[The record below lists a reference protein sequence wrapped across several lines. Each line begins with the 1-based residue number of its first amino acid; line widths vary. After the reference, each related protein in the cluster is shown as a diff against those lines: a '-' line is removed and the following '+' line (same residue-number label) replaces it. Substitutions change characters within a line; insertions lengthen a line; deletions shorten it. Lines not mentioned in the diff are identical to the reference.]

1 MKNKKLNKIIEKFL
15 EMLKSYR
22 KELQRIIVDE
32 NEDQDDVFEFMNII
46 DHAKEILTE
55 IEEKN

>member
-1 MKNKKLNKIIEKFL
+1 MNKKLNKIIKEFL
-15 EMLKSYR
+15 KTIKSYR
-22 KELQRIIVDE
+22 KELEAIEIDE
-32 NEDQDDVFEFMNII
+32 NEDQDDVFEFIRII